1 MIGTVTGFEIGPNRD
16 GTKDVLKL
24 QVQISDPDD
33 IQTVEYMSSA
43 GDDTIPPIG
52 SIVTIL
58 SAGPAWKIAI
68 ASNDNIAPSMSE
80 GERKIYSSSGGV
92 IKAFINF
99 LNTGIL
105 ELNGNS
111 DFAVRFNA
119 LETGF
124 NTLRGDHNTFLVHV
138 HGASGTPPVPP
149 AVPSTASISAAK
161 VDEVKII

>member
-24 QVQISDPDD
+24 QVQIADPDD
-33 IQTVEYMSSA
+33 IQTIEYMSST

-58 SAGPAWKIAI
+58 SAGSAWKIAI
-68 ASNDNIAPSMSE
+68 ASSDNISPSMSE
-80 GERKIYSSSGGV
+80 GERKIYSSDGGV

-99 LNTGIL
+99 LSTGIL
-105 ELNGNS
+105 ELNGNA

-119 LETGF
+119 LDAQITIL
-124 NTLRGDHNTFLVHV
+124 NTKFDSHV
-138 HGASGTPPVPP
+138 HPDPVSGITGAPTVALGLDISG
-149 AVPSTASISAAK
+149 AK